1 LCERGAWV
9 TLIGMALAD
18 RTTDARLAAAQRLF
32 SPEGAYLNT
41 ATYGLPPRTAFD
53 ALAAATDEWRHGRTG
68 FDGWDRSVGAAR
80 ATFARLA
87 GVSTGDVAIGS
98 ALSGFAGLV
107 AASLPSGARVLCAEG
122 DFTSLLFPFLAQERR
137 GVTVDL
143 VPLDR
148 LAEALGG
155 GHDLVAVSAAQ
166 SADGRLAD
174 LDGIAASAAH
184 HDVRTFVD
192 VTQAIG
198 WLPLDCSRFDY
209 TGCAAYKWLLSPRGT
224 AFFTVRPERRDELV
238 PHAAGWYAGEDVP
251 ASYYGGPLRLARD
264 ARRFDVSPAW
274 LNWVGAAPALA
285 LLEDVGIETIHA
297 HDVRMAALLREG
309 LGLEPGDSAIVSVAG
324 LAPDAA
330 ERLEAAGVMAAGR
343 GGALRLS
350 FHLYTTERDVDRA
363 LEALNRR

>member
-1 LCERGAWV
+1 VCGV
-9 TLIGMALAD
+9 TIAEPG
-18 RTTDARLAAAQRLF
+18 TDARLAAAQRLF
-32 SPEGAYLNT
+32 SPEHAYLNT

-53 ALAAATDEWRHGRTG
+53 ALAAAADEWRHGRTG

-87 GVSTGDVAIGS
+87 GVDVGDVAIGS
-98 ALSGFAGLV
+98 ALSAFAGLV
-107 AASLPSGARVLCAEG
+107 AASLPAGARVLCAEE

-137 GVTVDL
+137 GVTVEL
-143 VPLDR
+143 APLER

-155 GHDLVAVSAAQ
+155 GHDLVAVSAVQ

-174 LDGIAASAAH
+174 LDAIAASAAH
-184 HDVRTFVD
+184 HGVRTFVD
-192 VTQAIG
+192 VTQSMG
-198 WLPLDCSRFDY
+198 WLPVDCSRFDY

-224 AFFTVRPERRDELV
+224 AFFTVRAERHDELV

-264 ARRFDVSPAW
+264 ARRFDISPAW

-297 HDVRMAALLREG
+297 HDVRMAARLRDG
-309 LGLEPGDSAIVSVAG
+309 LGLEPAGSAIVSVAG

-350 FHLYTTERDVDRA
+350 CHLYTSERDVDRA
-363 LEALNRR
+363 LEVLNRR